1 MFSCLGSDIS
11 ISTRKPRS
19 AGSSPTVCRRCSWWP
34 SPEIFLLLGINFDV
48 LGDRVNGGED
58 LIRGRLEGEYWVTLM
73 CLLIISSI
81 GSVSHSDSWLVS
93 QSVTR
98 LVIYL
103 VSQSVSKQILQYH
116 NFHKYLHVWSLGQ
129 GTPVV
134 PVVVR
139 PWAKKIIKTIR
150 SWS

>member
-1 MFSCLGSDIS
+1 MC
-11 ISTRKPRS
+11 
-19 AGSSPTVCRRCSWWP
+19 
-34 SPEIFLLLGINFDV
+34 
-48 LGDRVNGGED
+48 GGED

-81 GSVSHSDSWLVS
+81 GSVSHSVSWLVSQSVSWLVSQSVSWLVS

-116 NFHKYLHVWSLGQ
+116 NFYKYLHV
-129 GTPVV
+129 
-134 PVVVR
+134 
-139 PWAKKIIKTIR
+139 
-150 SWS
+150 

>member
-1 MFSCLGSDIS
+1 MC
-11 ISTRKPRS
+11 
-19 AGSSPTVCRRCSWWP
+19 
-34 SPEIFLLLGINFDV
+34 
-48 LGDRVNGGED
+48 GGED

-81 GSVSHSDSWLVS
+81 GSVSHSVSWLVSQSVSWLVS

-116 NFHKYLHVWSLGQ
+116 NFHKDLHV
-129 GTPVV
+129 
-134 PVVVR
+134 
-139 PWAKKIIKTIR
+139 
-150 SWS
+150 